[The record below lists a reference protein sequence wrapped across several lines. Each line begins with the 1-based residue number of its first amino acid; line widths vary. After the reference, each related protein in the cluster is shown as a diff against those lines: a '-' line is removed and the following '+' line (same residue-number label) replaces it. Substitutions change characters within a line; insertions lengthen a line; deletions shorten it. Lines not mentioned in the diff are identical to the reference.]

1 MAHFCEG
8 TSIRFRQ
15 ERDKDFLGCLAEVAR
30 AVQAVKVTA
39 QEEGWGHE
47 QMIAGMD
54 EVLASEAVL
63 FLCRPP
69 AVLTTRCVRH
79 CRWKTFQFYKNC

>member
-1 MAHFCEG
+1 VQLGRVMDSISSFYFLEG
-8 TSIRFRQ
+8 R
-15 ERDKDFLGCLAEVAR
+15 CR

-54 EVLASEAVL
+54 EVLASEAV
-63 FLCRPP
+63 CTTAP
-69 AVLTTRCVRH
+69 AV
-79 CRWKTFQFYKNC
+79 